1 MTTFN
6 GKHNRVVGRCL
17 VLLYDCQQSGI
28 FPHGLNLTQIQRGA
42 DVGSDYLMNKVTKWR
57 EWDYVVGK
65 PIPMSQGRAR
75 WCYRIGAQG
84 IKLIESLPIEVL
96 SDIRMELAVSIV
108 DLPDVPDPRIKVRW
122 WKYDIKLDGTQK
134 VTIK

>member
-28 FPHGLNLTQIQRGA
+28 FPHGLTLTQIQRGA
-42 DVGSDYLMNKVTKWR
+42 DVGGDYLMNKVTKWR

-65 PIPMSQGRAR
+65 PVPTNYGHAR
-75 WCYRIGAQG
+75 WHYWIGTKG
-84 IKLIESLPIEVL
+84 IRFVESLPIEL
-96 SDIRMELAVSIV
+96 QIAIREELAVSLS
-108 DLPDVPDPRIKVRW
+108 DMPDVPPQKIKV
-122 WKYDIKLDGTQK
+122 L
-134 VTIK
+134 